1 MCRWLPLRM
10 TSRRFYGTTNQL
22 SYFSR
27 RCEKGLTDEEVSLM
41 SLVPEIEL
49 GESSFF
55 TNEYQQQN

>member
-1 MCRWLPLRM
+1 M